1 VSVNRKLLLTPVL
14 LAAVVAMA
22 CVGWAMAQEGG
33 RGRGGRGGGRGPGG
47 LGDKAPDFPAN
58 LFVSASTVAHTSLRH
73 EWVEI
78 PAGKT
83 KLHTWI
89 EYPAGEAK
97 APVVIVMHYEAG
109 LDVTQQALADQLALQ
124 GFIAVAP
131 DLLSGRGPNGGNFE
145 AFLFPDEALRATLRV
160 PQSEALRLYKAAYE
174 YAMKLPRG
182 NGKIASLGGSIGGT
196 LSFRFAAEVP
206 SLSAAVVFY
215 GLPPAEATLAK
226 INAPVLAL
234 YGGDDERLVATIDPT
249 AAAMKKLGKSFES
262 HVYPGATHG
271 FMTYQVE
278 GLNREAITEAW
289 PAAVA
294 FLRDHTK

>member
-1 VSVNRKLLLTPVL
+1 MNRKLLISTMAL
-14 LAAVVAMA
+14 LAALAT
-22 CVGWAMAQEGG
+22 VGAELAIAQERG
-33 RGRGGRGGGRGPGG
+33 RGRGGGGRGPGG
-47 LGDKAPDFPAN
+47 LGEKTPDFPAN
-58 LFVSASTVAHTSLRH
+58 LFVSAPTVAHTSLRH
-73 EWVEI
+73 QWVDI

-89 EYPAGEAK
+89 EYPAGEEK
-97 APVVIVMHYEAG
+97 APVVIVMTYEAG

-131 DLLSGRGPNGGNFE
+131 DLLSGRGPKGGNFDT
-145 AFLFPDEALRATLRV
+145 FKFPDEALRANLRV
-160 PQSEALRLYKAAYE
+160 PQSEALRLYKAAYG
-174 YAMKLPRG
+174 YSLKLPRSS
-182 NGKIASLGGSIGGT
+182 GKVASLGYSTGGT

-206 SLSAAVVFY
+206 GLSAAVVFY
-215 GLPPAEATLAK
+215 GLPPSEAMLAK
-226 INAPVLAL
+226 INAPLLAF
-234 YGGDDERLVATIDPT
+234 YGGDDDPLVATVDRT

-278 GLNREAITEAW
+278 GLNREAIIEAW

-294 FLRDHTK
+294 FIRDHTK